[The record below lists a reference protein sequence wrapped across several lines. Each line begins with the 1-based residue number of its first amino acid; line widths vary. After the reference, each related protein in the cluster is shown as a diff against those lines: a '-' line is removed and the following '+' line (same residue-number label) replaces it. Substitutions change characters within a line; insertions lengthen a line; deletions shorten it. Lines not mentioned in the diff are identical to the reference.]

1 MNNYEYEY
9 DAEDEDEEENDLIV
23 ETIEEEEEEAEET
36 TEEEDEE
43 TIIDEGDMSD
53 DTETEDKDLYIR
65 ERKKKT
71 LKELQQVWNFIHT
84 YRMDLCDDNE
94 FLLELE
100 AMENWILSEYLHL
113 DSSRYLS
120 RNIYRSDPTQITHFL
135 QKQFQRGKNAWW
147 QPHEFKEQ
155 YRMTRTSFKKLHDMI
170 KDHKGFQQHKNGRN
184 QFSSK
189 YQLLFLLQY
198 IGTEGNGMSN
208 RRSRN
213 TFPNGKGTCENMK
226 DRVVDA
232 IIDCC
237 DEKAY
242 FWPDED
248 ERKEIA
254 HHFEKKHNIPNL
266 VCIADGTLLPLA
278 FKPAR
283 DDFPD
288 FKGRKL
294 LYTLTVMIVNDHLLR
309 IRYYNAGWP
318 GNVHDERVFK
328 NCDLARHPDDYF
340 DVMQFLIGD
349 SAFTPRP
356 FMVPVFKKKTG
367 GFLSAEEERFNTI
380 LSQARIL
387 SENCIGLL
395 KGRFP
400 FLRSIRCRITRKK
413 RSFKRVLRY
422 LRVCIILHNL
432 LIGWG
437 DDHELTCGDDDE
449 YLSDIDADNE
459 LNKATP
465 PEAGGDRRRD
475 QLFHWMMEQN
485 IQPRPRN
492 CSP

>member
-23 ETIEEEEEEAEET
+23 ETIEEEEEEEEET

-113 DSSRYLS
+113 DSSRYVS

-155 YRMTRTSFKKLHDMI
+155 YH
-170 KDHKGFQQHKNGRN
+170 
-184 QFSSK
+184 
-189 YQLLFLLQY
+189 
-198 IGTEGNGMSN
+198 
-208 RRSRN
+208 
-213 TFPNGKGTCENMK
+213 
-226 DRVVDA
+226 
-232 IIDCC
+232 
-237 DEKAY
+237 
-242 FWPDED
+242 
-248 ERKEIA
+248 
-254 HHFEKKHNIPNL
+254 
-266 VCIADGTLLPLA
+266 
-278 FKPAR
+278 
-283 DDFPD
+283 
-288 FKGRKL
+288 
-294 LYTLTVMIVNDHLLR
+294 
-309 IRYYNAGWP
+309 
-318 GNVHDERVFK
+318 
-328 NCDLARHPDDYF
+328 
-340 DVMQFLIGD
+340 
-349 SAFTPRP
+349 
-356 FMVPVFKKKTG
+356 
-367 GFLSAEEERFNTI
+367 
-380 LSQARIL
+380 
-387 SENCIGLL
+387 
-395 KGRFP
+395 
-400 FLRSIRCRITRKK
+400 
-413 RSFKRVLRY
+413 
-422 LRVCIILHNL
+422 
-432 LIGWG
+432 
-437 DDHELTCGDDDE
+437 DHELTCGDDDE